1 MKNLSHI
8 QSPEDLRRLQP
19 EVLAQVVQELRDF
32 IIQAVATKEGH
43 LGASLGVVELTV
55 ALHYVFNTPQEPLLW
70 DVGHQAYGHKILTGR
85 RDLFESNRQLGG
97 ISGFPSREESPYD
110 AFGVGHSS
118 TAISAA
124 LGMALA
130 ASRDPNSKDITHIA
144 VVGDAAMAA
153 GMAIEG
159 LNHAGATQAN
169 LLVILNDNQMGIDP
183 AVGALKEHFSELV
196 AASSLGQAGNR
207 LANDTLGPNSKANFF
222 TALGFSYTGVTD
234 GHDLEGLIAQL
245 NILKQQKGPRLLHI
259 KTTKGKGLPMA
270 EADQVTYHA
279 PGTFNALTGERPDKP
294 KSGPAKY
301 QEVFGHSLLELA
313 QQHPDIMAITPAMP
327 TGSSLKYMMDDM
339 PNRAFDVGIAE
350 QHAVTLAAGMAAAGA
365 LPYCVIYSTFL
376 QRAYDQLIHDV
387 ALQELPVIFC
397 IDRAGLVGQDG
408 ATHQGV
414 FDLAFLLPI
423 PHMTLAAPSDE
434 GQLRDLLYSAQ
445 QNHQRHTQN
454 PGASMGPWAIRY
466 PRGQGV
472 LAAWKK
478 PFKELALGKG
488 LEIKKGTK
496 IAILCLGPILH
507 EVQKAL
513 ALLETSNP
521 EAAKAFGLYDMIFAK
536 PLDKELLDSIQNRYQ
551 QMITLEDGVI
561 QGGFGHAVAS
571 HIRASAAD
579 GRIKKMTHW
588 GVPDQ
593 FIGHG
598 KPEKLY
604 ESLGLDAASLAQK
617 LTFYL
622 SDETH

>member
-1 MKNLSHI
+1 M
-8 QSPEDLRRLQP
+8 PWWE
-19 EVLAQVVQELRDF
+19 
-32 IIQAVATKEGH
+32 
-43 LGASLGVVELTV
+43 
-55 ALHYVFNTPQEPLLW
+55 
-70 DVGHQAYGHKILTGR
+70 
-85 RDLFESNRQLGG
+85 
-97 ISGFPSREESPYD
+97 
-110 AFGVGHSS
+110 
-118 TAISAA
+118 TAI
-124 LGMALA
+124 
-130 ASRDPNSKDITHIA
+130 
-144 VVGDAAMAA
+144 AA

-183 AVGALKEHFSELV
+183 AVGALKEHFSELL
-196 AASSLGQAGNR
+196 AHSKLAQPNREESDIKQQNSDIKQQNTEHSGDKLANNR
-207 LANDTLGPNSKANFF
+207 LDPNSKANFF
-222 TALGFSYTGVTD
+222 TALGFAYTGVTD

-245 NILKQQKGPRLLHI
+245 SILKKQKGPRLLHI

-301 QEVFGHSLLELA
+301 QDVFGHSLLELA

-327 TGSSLKYMMDDM
+327 TGSSLKYMMAAM

-387 ALQELPVIFC
+387 ALQGLPVIFC

-423 PHMTLAAPSDE
+423 PQMTLAAPSDE

-445 QNHQRHTQN
+445 QAFDNRTN
-454 PGASMGPWAIRY
+454 KAMGPWAIRY
-466 PRGQGV
+466 PRGRGV

-478 PFKELALGKG
+478 PFKKLALGKG
-488 LEIKKGTK
+488 RELKKGTN
-496 IAILCLGPILH
+496 IAIVCLGPLLH

-513 ALLETSNP
+513 AILEASNP

-536 PLDKELLDSIQNRYQ
+536 PLDRELLDRIQDHYQ

-571 HIRASAAD
+571 YIRASAAG
-579 GRIKKMTHW
+579 GRIKKFTHW

-604 ESLGLDAASLAQK
+604 ESLGLDAASLAQE
-617 LTFYL
+617 LTLYL
-622 SDETH
+622 SNETH